1 VGTCWWIIASL
12 AIGQTTLP
20 SLAALN
26 EATQQLYGEV
36 QSHIVRV
43 QVPVR
48 LSTDHPLVKWRAQL
62 EPKLRERLDTA
73 RARGESPRLYVEPST
88 TQPVQT
94 APDADRIPLPPPTT
108 VVNVECVG
116 IILSGRGDVLLPL
129 FVDPAYVGEMPVSLD
144 ERNVTVAR
152 VLATDR
158 QTGLTVVRMVEAGGT
173 PVRLAPT
180 RPPPGSTVLLI
191 SLTRRAARLA
201 LWAGG
206 QDESGILFNSAG
218 DLAGIVRNGHTLYPA
233 TFMPIVEQ
241 LLSSGEVRRARL
253 GIVIHEV
260 PLDDPQRLKSPALGA
275 RTGVRV
281 DEVLPDS
288 AAARA
293 GLQGGDVIL
302 ALAGEVVSDTP
313 TFAAA
318 LGNRR
323 GRTELLI
330 LREGE
335 ERKILVD
342 LQVAPD

>member
-1 VGTCWWIIASL
+1 VEERL
-12 AIGQTTLP
+12 
-20 SLAALN
+20 
-26 EATQQLYGEV
+26 
-36 QSHIVRV
+36 VRV

-48 LSTDHPLVKWRAQL
+48 LSADHPLVKWRAQL
-62 EPKLRERLDTA
+62 DPKLRERIDTA

-94 APDADRIPLPPPTT
+94 APDADRIPLPASST
-108 VVNVECVG
+108 VVNIECVG

-129 FVDPAYVGEMPVSLD
+129 FVDPAYVGDLQVSVD
-144 ERNVTVAR
+144 DRNATAAR

-158 QTGLTVVRMVEAGGT
+158 QTGLTVVRMADAGGT
-173 PVRLAPT
+173 PVRLTTT
-180 RPPPGSTVLLI
+180 RPAAGSTVLLI

-201 LWAGG
+201 VWAGG
-206 QDESGILFNSAG
+206 QDESGILFTSAG

-241 LLSSGEVRRARL
+241 LLTTGEVRRARL

-260 PLDDPQRLKSPALGA
+260 PLDDPQRLKSRALGA

-302 ALAGEVVSDTP
+302 ALAGESVSDNP

-330 LREGE
+330 LRDRE
-335 ERKILVD
+335 ERKVIVD
-342 LQVAPD
+342 LQVGGE